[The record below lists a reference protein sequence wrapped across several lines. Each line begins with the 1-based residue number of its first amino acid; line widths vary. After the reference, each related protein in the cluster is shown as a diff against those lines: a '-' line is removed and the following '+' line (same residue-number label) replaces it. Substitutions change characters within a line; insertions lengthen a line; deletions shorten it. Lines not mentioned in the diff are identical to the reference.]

1 MKCFKHNAADA
12 VAVCAYCGK
21 ALCLDCIPSISSSR
35 MVCSNDCAS
44 ALAREGKIIQLL
56 LDKSAQSARA
66 SAFYCYLT
74 GGLSAAA
81 AVAAWFML
89 PSPFLI
95 YFTGACAVVLIL
107 SGIWYQRGARKQD
120 VVKSDRN

>member
-1 MKCFKHNAADA
+1 
-12 VAVCAYCGK
+12 
-21 ALCLDCIPSISSSR
+21 

-44 ALAREGKIIQLL
+44 ALAREGKVIQLL
-56 LDKSAQSARA
+56 LDKSTQSARA

-95 YFTGACAVVLIL
+95 YFTGGCAGVLIL
-107 SGIWYQRGARKQD
+107 SGIWYQRGAKRQD
-120 VVKSDRN
+120 AVNAK

>member
-1 MKCFKHNAADA
+1 MKCFKHNGADA
-12 VAVCAYCGK
+12 VAICTYCGK
-21 ALCLDCIPSISSSR
+21 ALCLECVPSPVVTR
-35 MVCSNDCAS
+35 LACSQECATS
-44 ALAREGKIIQLL
+44 LARGEQSIQLL

-95 YFTGACAVVLIL
+95 YFTGGCAVALIAA
-107 SGIWYQRGARKQD
+107 GFWYGRGAKQRRID
-120 VVKSDRN
+120 P